1 MIIPLSWLGVVHYS
15 GWGFQHTKDLY
26 ACLIR
31 LYVCPVLITEMPLL
45 DIESPDKN
53 LASGTHIQGLKLVET
68 GEWLEVDRSSIP
80 RSAIGAERMDRRSI
94 WQSKRYDDQ

>member
-15 GWGFQHTKDLY
+15 GWGFRHTKDLY
-26 ACLIR
+26 ACFIPPHD
-31 LYVCPVLITEMPLL
+31 CSVLITDMAIL
-45 DIESPDKN
+45 DIGYPDKN

-94 WQSKRYDDQ
+94 